1 MKIRNEANRK
11 VIGVIDSRINA
22 IKDMKPQLSRQNGN
36 TIREINMTVALR
48 NCMNALYEVREE
60 VANSVFEVNIE
71 TVSEMIKIK
80 MQNK

>member
-1 MKIRNEANRK
+1 MKVRNETNRK
-11 VIGVIDSRINA
+11 VIDIIDSRINA

>member
-80 MQNK
+80 IQNK

>member
-48 NCMNALYEVREE
+48 NCMNTLYEVREE